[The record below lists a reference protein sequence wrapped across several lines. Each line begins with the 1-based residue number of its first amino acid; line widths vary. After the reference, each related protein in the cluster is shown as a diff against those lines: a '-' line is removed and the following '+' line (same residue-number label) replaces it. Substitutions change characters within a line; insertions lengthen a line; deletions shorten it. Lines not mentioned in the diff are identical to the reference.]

1 MRTDGLPENAHE
13 DLRDFPPERWARL
26 AESLEL
32 DPSHPVLVALSG
44 GADSVYLLHLLL
56 AAEPRP
62 RILAVHVDHGLRGE
76 ESAADAAFCAAE
88 CARLGVDFEERR
100 AVLDPRAPGLEA
112 RARAARYAEL
122 GAAARAR
129 GIATILTA
137 HHADDALETLLLR
150 WLRGAEIA
158 GLPALREKLTADAP
172 LVPRRPRAER
182 RETLRAA
189 GTVLVVARPLL
200 GVRRSEIRAALAR
213 QGLAWRED
221 SSNHDTRFARN
232 AVRNELLPAIA
243 AACGPGALEN
253 LHAFGRAVQGLEA
266 SLAEKSRVLRVA
278 PPLHAAARRSAKTAR
293 LGGRISRAEIAS
305 LERPLARRALA
316 RLLAEETGAIPRRA
330 TLDALVDDVF
340 AGRTGWREVRGGW
353 RLQLRADRIDLEP
366 PPVRIARTDPRQLA
380 LPFEDGTGERTLSIP
395 GRLDLGEGRRLVAT
409 RVERELGADFPR
421 DPLRVE
427 IDSAGL
433 PASLTVRLPRHGDR
447 FHPLGAAGS
456 KPLSRFLADAGVP
469 RHDRARIPLVLA
481 GNAILWV
488 AGVRPGEA
496 CRIRPTTIAR
506 VELTL
511 SLEEPV
517 DSSRA
522 R

>member
-1 MRTDGLPENAHE
+1 MRE
-13 DLRDFPPERWARL
+13 DVCDFPPERWARL

-32 DPSHPVLVALSG
+32 DPSHGVVVALSG
-44 GADSVYLLHLLL
+44 GADSIYLLHLLL

-62 RILAVHVDHGLRGE
+62 RILAVHVDHGLRGL
-76 ESAADAAFCAAE
+76 ESDADASFCAAE
-88 CARLGVDFEERR
+88 CARLGVEFELRR
-100 AVLDPRAPGLEA
+100 AELDPTTTGLEA

-122 GAAARAR
+122 GAAARAAR
-129 GIATILTA
+129 IATILTA

-158 GLPALREKLTADAP
+158 GLPALREKLAAEVP
-172 LVPRRPRAER
+172 LVPRPMRAER
-182 RETLRAA
+182 RESLRAA
-189 GTVLVVARPLL
+189 GTALVVARPLL

-213 QGLAWRED
+213 RGIAWRED
-221 SSNHDTRFARN
+221 SSNRDTRFARN

-243 AACGPGALEN
+243 DACGPGALDN
-253 LHAFGRAVQGLEA
+253 LHAFGRAVRGLEA
-266 SLAEKSRVLRVA
+266 SLAEKSRLLRVA
-278 PPLHAAARRSAKTAR
+278 PPLFAAARRSAKTAR
-293 LGGRISRAEIAS
+293 LGGRIARAEIAA

-316 RLLAEETGAIPRRA
+316 RMLAEETGAVPRRA
-330 TLDALVDDVF
+330 ALDALVEDVF

-366 PPVRIARTDPRQLA
+366 PPVRVERTDARQLA
-380 LPFEDGTGERTLSIP
+380 LPFEDGRGERALSVP
-395 GRLDLGEGRRLVAT
+395 GRLDLGEGRGLVAT
-409 RVERELGADFPR
+409 RVEREAGADCSR
-421 DPLRVE
+421 DPQRVE
-427 IDSAGL
+427 IDAAGL
-433 PASLTVRLPRHGDR
+433 PPDLVVRLPRRGDR

-481 GNAILWV
+481 DDRILWV
-488 AGVRPGEA
+488 VGIRPGEA
-496 CRIRPTTIAR
+496 CRVRPTTTER
-506 VELTL
+506 FELTL
-511 SLEEPV
+511 SLEELA